1 MVMHE
6 AAQGRV
12 VGDVLLAIGARPV
25 DEAVQWA
32 VARGQSP

>member
-1 MVMHE
+1 MHE

-12 VGDVLLAIGARPV
+12 LVGDVLLAIGARPV

>member
-1 MVMHE
+1 MHE